1 MDRDYISIYELKS
14 VEDIKEAIRRI
25 KPQDKLIV
33 CKEGRIC
40 REFNEYVPRNGSCF
54 GCICEPNFEIKLNLQ
69 NIGKKCLDPSECF
82 LKVIDVLV
90 HESIHQALI
99 LLNEGEYSFLLSHY
113 YDRIAGYVEWVY
125 INSRRKQ

>member
-1 MDRDYISIYELKS
+1 MKS
-14 VEDIKEAIRRI
+14 VEDIKKAIEKI
-25 KPQDKLIV
+25 DPQQKIIV
-33 CKEGRIC
+33 CKKGKNC
-40 REFNEYVPRNGSCF
+40 KEFNDHVSRNGSCL

-69 NIGKKCLDPSECF
+69 NIGKKCLDPNECF
-82 LKVIDVLV
+82 LKVIDVLI

-99 LLNEGEYSFLLSHY
+99 LLNEDEYSFLLSHY